1 MYLYFYVYFMYSNQE
16 EEEEKNELQLYIWII
31 YMFDAT
37 MRSIVYIFYY
47 IYICIILC
55 FLKIIKNKK
64 QISRIKINNIIY
76 FIFFFLCLWIF
87 VDVFMIF
94 YDNNIDINFSYFCI
108 CNFLSFQYFEY
119 IWIHFIYF

>member
-1 MYLYFYVYFMYSNQE
+1 
-16 EEEEKNELQLYIWII
+16 
-31 YMFDAT
+31 MFDAT
-37 MRSIVYIFYY
+37 MRSIVYIFYYIYIYIY

-64 QISRIKINNIIY
+64 QISSIKINNIIY

-87 VDVFMIF
+87 VNVFMIF

-119 IWIHFIYF
+119 I